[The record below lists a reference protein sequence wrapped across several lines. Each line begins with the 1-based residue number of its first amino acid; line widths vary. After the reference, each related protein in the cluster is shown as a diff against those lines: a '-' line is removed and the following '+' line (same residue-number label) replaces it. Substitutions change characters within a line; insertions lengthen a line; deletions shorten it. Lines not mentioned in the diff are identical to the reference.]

1 MKIPHNQNF
10 LLKVFQGYA
19 MSQANLCQRRQYS
32 QLFLQVEMHFGLL
45 GRVLDELACL
55 SLKQIIRIF
64 KYVVQ
69 QGTFSV
75 TARQQLDARG
85 SRFPMTGSNAQKGH
99 GEWHSPLLLK
109 FSLSLSL
116 PTAAQFTLLVI
127 CQWDAHRTYSTEC
140 SGILPLIMRWSQP
153 PQPTPQW
160 FTTI

>member
-10 LLKVFQGYA
+10 LLRAFQGYA
-19 MSQANLCQRRQYS
+19 ISQAYLCQRRQYS
-32 QLFLQVEMHFGLL
+32 QLFLQVEMRFGLL

-55 SLKQIIRIF
+55 SLKQMIRIF

-75 TARQQLDARG
+75 TARQELDARV

-99 GEWHSPLLLK
+99 GEWHSPLLLQ

-127 CQWDAHRTYSTEC
+127 CQWDEHRTYYTEC
-140 SGILPLIMRWSQP
+140 LAFSPS
-153 PQPTPQW
+153 
-160 FTTI
+160 